1 MVGDAVDHLAQ
12 IGFRIEAVELGGF
25 DERVSRGGA
34 LAAGIGAGEQ
44 IVLAAERERADGA
57 LGGVVADLQ
66 GAVIEIARERR
77 LAGAGITDRLG
88 QLAAAGDHPSDASRK
103 VARSS
108 IRGRAAL

>member
-1 MVGDAVDHLAQ
+1 M
-12 IGFRIEAVELGGF
+12 R
-25 DERVSRGGA
+25 R
-34 LAAGIGAGEQ
+34 
-44 IVLAAERERADGA
+44 RERADGA

-77 LAGAGITDRLG
+77 PAGAGITDRLG
-88 QLAAAGDHPSDASRK
+88 SSLRPEIIASDASRK